1 VNQCSSAAR
10 HDEGGPIPQRSAAL
24 TPQVQLAHLDRTLLA
39 LADPARRGVV
49 ELLRQRPRRA
59 GELAQA
65 LSMTPPALSRH
76 LRLLRKTGLVA
87 ESELEHDARVRVYR
101 LEAAPFVELR
111 SWLEQVEAAWSDQLS
126 AFKAHVEASDVRA
139 GRAQQGLGTVSDGA
153 AKQQRGNARPKVG
166 RAGVGR
172 RATPGKK

>member
-1 VNQCSSAAR
+1 MMMA
-10 HDEGGPIPQRSAAL
+10 
-24 TPQVQLAHLDRTLLA
+24 QLAHLDRTLLA
-39 LADPARRGVV
+39 LADPTRRGVV

-59 GELAQA
+59 GELADA

-111 SWLEQVEAAWSDQLS
+111 TWLERVEAGWNEQLR
-126 AFKAHVEASDVRA
+126 AFKAHVEAMDVPAAKAPLAA
-139 GRAQQGLGTVSDGA
+139 GQVRDGA
-153 AKQQRGNARPKVG
+153 GKAQRSKARPKAG

-172 RATPGKK
+172 RATVRGK

>member
-1 VNQCSSAAR
+1 MA
-10 HDEGGPIPQRSAAL
+10 
-24 TPQVQLAHLDRTLLA
+24 QLAHLDRTLLA
-39 LADPARRGVV
+39 LADPTRRGVV
-49 ELLRQRPRRA
+49 ELLRQQPRRA
-59 GELAQA
+59 GELADA

-111 SWLEQVEAAWSDQLS
+111 SWLQQVEAAWGDQLE
-126 AFKAHVEASDVRA
+126 AFKAHVEGSAAPAGKAQPGPGEVRGGA
-139 GRAQQGLGTVSDGA
+139 GKVAGSAT
-153 AKQQRGNARPKVG
+153 QRRTARPKAG

-172 RATPGKK
+172 RATVRRK